1 MSRAAS
7 SLALNRMTSDGDGG
21 GGNDDSG
28 LVYGLE
34 FHCRALS
41 AVAADTEATV
51 FMVGTQ
57 SLKKSQDNQVGW
69 N

>member
-1 MSRAAS
+1 
-7 SLALNRMTSDGDGG
+7 MTSDGDGG